1 MAKGSKKG
9 ACSSN
14 TQAAKANCLAH
25 DRREGKVPS
34 YVNPHLTNT
43 NRVVFEDELVSG
55 RKSIVPLV
63 KKAEKEYTEK
73 TGQKVQASFAAFRES
88 VLHLRSGISDEQ
100 LLQFKTQAESLTGW
114 KCVGIYLHQDEGHVH
129 SKYIEGDEDF
139 DINYHA
145 HVLWDCQD
153 HQTGKSIKCT
163 RSHLSKMQDLLAEAT
178 GMERGNKASETGR
191 THRSA
196 QEQRIIAQQERI
208 EQLELECKKAK
219 EREEKAKEA
228 EKKAREKEIWANG
241 RTREAEKKARE
252 AVLAANT
259 KRGALMM
266 RDGGRFL
273 VGSLAYLGGSIAYL
287 GGSLTSNNGR
297 NMAKM
302 TRDNIRL
309 QDEVNALKKQV
320 EDTGK
325 KADAWK
331 HMWNEDRRVQESIAK
346 HVPEVRSLLNLW
358 TRIKTVYRMV
368 VSGEW
373 FAAALD
379 GRKQNY
385 TGPLYLNEQKINTS
399 GGMELY
405 LNAKKTDLAFA
416 GRDLQDIAEQLRQDA
431 EKKAQEKAAERQKWE
446 REQEERRETARQE
459 QETRSIGRGF
469 RR

>member
-208 EQLELECKKAK
+208 EQLELECQKAK

-228 EKKAREKEIWANG
+228 ERKAREKEIWANG
-241 RTREAEKKARE
+241 RTREAERKARE
-252 AVLAANT
+252 AVLSSET
-259 KRGALMM
+259 KRGVLMM

-273 VGSLAYLGGSIAYL
+273 AGGLSYLGGSMAYLGGKL
-287 GGSLTSNNGR
+287 TGSNARQMSELIN
-297 NMAKM
+297 AKGILE
-302 TRDNIRL
+302 RENERL
-309 QDEVNALKKQV
+309 KDALQEAQKEVEETK
-320 EDTGK
+320 
-325 KADAWK
+325 
-331 HMWNEDRRVQESIAK
+331 EDRGWV
-346 HVPEVRSLLNLW
+346 
-358 TRIKTVYRMV
+358 IKTLSLVP
-368 VSGEW
+368 G
-373 FAAALD
+373 AAALEALWYRIKHEYVLMVNREWFHNLVKTGWAHYKGQVFWDNVYHKIDTWRNNMPLRISHD
-379 GRKQNY
+379 GKDLQWGDRTFSEYGDRIRERQWEQHVRVHAAKE
-385 TGPLYLNEQKINTS
+385 GEKEEEQKT
-399 GGMELY
+399 
-405 LNAKKTDLAFA
+405 
-416 GRDLQDIAEQLRQDA
+416 
-431 EKKAQEKAAERQKWE
+431 
-446 REQEERRETARQE
+446 EER